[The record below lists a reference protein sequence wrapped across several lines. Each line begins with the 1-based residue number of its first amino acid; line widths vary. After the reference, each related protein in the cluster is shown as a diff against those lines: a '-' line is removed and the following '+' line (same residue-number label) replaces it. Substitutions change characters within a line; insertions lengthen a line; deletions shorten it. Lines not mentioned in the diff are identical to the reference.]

1 MQIGNLRNHYLF
13 VDGEEAREV
22 TKELK
27 DLMET
32 KTTALKA
39 EEAVKRTLLRACAN
53 WPP

>member
-1 MQIGNLRNHYLF
+1 M
-13 VDGEEAREV
+13 DGEEAREV

-39 EEAVKRTLLRACAN
+39 EEAVNVPCC
-53 WPP
+53 